1 MMIIPTPTVEEE
13 ILSLESMV
21 SWLWKLSKVKAF
33 ITKMLSLENLG
44 WTPLMVSVLAN
55 GRQDFNPGLL
65 SLKHFSLDYI
75 IEYVIYSTT
84 LNKKFVYWKKIDY
97 NTRFFSHFS
106 VITKA
111 ARRMFIELIPHAKC
125 FQLYEVIISPN
136 KPVKHPRVID
146 EDTEVQR
153 I

>member
-44 WTPLMVSVLAN
+44 WTPLMISVLAN

-97 NTRFFSHFS
+97 NTRFFLTSQLSRKQQGGCLLSSYHTLNVFNYMKS
-106 VITKA
+106 LSLPISQWN
-111 ARRMFIELIPHAKC
+111 IPV
-125 FQLYEVIISPN
+125 L
-136 KPVKHPRVID
+136 
-146 EDTEVQR
+146 
-153 I
+153 